1 MNQQPTKVWA
11 TCDEACDAL
20 GIGRTAL
27 WSLQKNDLEPG
38 THWAYLTGKPKGVVG
53 WDVAAIADWQRE
65 QTAAIAQAVK
75 DKAAAI
81 ETYQEGN

>member
-11 TCDEACDAL
+11 TFSEACNAL

-27 WSLQKNDLEPG
+27 WSLQKNGLEPG
-38 THWAYLTGKPKGVVG
+38 KHWVYLTGKEKGVVG
-53 WDVAAIADWQRE
+53 WDIPAIADWQRE
-65 QTAAIAQAVK
+65 QTAAIAQAIK

-81 ETYQEGN
+81 ETFQEGN

>member
-1 MNQQPTKVWA
+1 MGAHVRL
-11 TCDEACDAL
+11 CMLL

-38 THWAYLTGKPKGVVG
+38 KHWVYLTGKEKGVVG
-53 WDVAAIADWQRE
+53 WDIPAIADWQRE